1 MNEINNKDKLAHFNC
16 LNSLPKKINKL
27 YFKKLKGK
35 FKLINKSKK
44 KVALIPLQILI
55 GK

>member
-1 MNEINNKDKLAHFNC
+1 MDKINKKDQLKYYKF

-35 FKLINKSKK
+35 FKLKISQKRKT
-44 KVALIPLQILI
+44 VLIP
-55 GK
+55 